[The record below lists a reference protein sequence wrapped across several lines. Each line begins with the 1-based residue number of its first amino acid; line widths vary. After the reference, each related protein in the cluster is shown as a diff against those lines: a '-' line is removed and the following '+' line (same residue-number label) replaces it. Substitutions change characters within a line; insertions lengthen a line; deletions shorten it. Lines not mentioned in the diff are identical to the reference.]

1 MALLIAALRGSYP
14 CNAAPGNRRLETK
27 FVKTNKCFVAAAL
40 IVSVAGVAQ
49 ASDRRVT
56 VVNATAN
63 TMTRLYAS
71 PASGTPVDEDMLG
84 DTVLKPGQ
92 SAQLVIGGGSSDT
105 CSYNLKGTFD
115 DDSVRTRKVDVCE
128 VQTYRFTGN

>member
-1 MALLIAALRGSYP
+1 MIAALRGSYP

-63 TMTRLYAS
+63 TMTRLYAA

-105 CSYNLKGTFD
+105 CSYNLKATFD

>member
-1 MALLIAALRGSYP
+1 
-14 CNAAPGNRRLETK
+14 LEIK
-27 FVKTNKCFVAAAL
+27 LVKTNKFLVAAAL
-40 IVSVAGVAQ
+40 I
-49 ASDRRVT
+49 ASISSAASAADRRLT

-84 DTVLKPGQ
+84 DTILKPGQ
-92 SAQLVIGGGSSDT
+92 SAQLVIGGGSGDA
-105 CSYNLKGTFD
+105 CSFNLKASFD

-128 VQTYRFTGN
+128 VRTYRFTGN

>member
-1 MALLIAALRGSYP
+1 MIAALRGSYP